1 MTIIWEMCLQ
11 ALEYFTLVVGVL
23 GVLLSLMLLFA
34 PRLTQSLSAVMN
46 RSISFDRM
54 ILQFIDRDINTQNII
69 YRHNIIS
76 GVCLIVGSAFV
87 LVSLLYRLDIR
98 SFVIVFFGSGEFATT
113 NEMLVSALAMVGK
126 VTGVA
131 GLLFGSILLFNP
143 DQMLQIEKTLNT
155 WFATQEMVDK
165 MDQTSRDIDTVVYQ
179 RPVTFGLIGLL
190 TSAILIFLAF
200 HNLMR

>member
-1 MTIIWEMCLQ
+1 MGLQ
-11 ALEYFTLVVGVL
+11 ALEYFTLVVGIL

-34 PRLTQSLSAVMN
+34 PKYTRSLSAVLN
-46 RSISFDRM
+46 RNIDM
-54 ILQFIDRDINTQNII
+54 DQKLLEFIDKDINTQNVI

-98 SFVIVFFGSGEFATT
+98 SFVIVFFGSGEFASP
-113 NEMLVSALAMVGK
+113 NELFVSALAMLGK

-143 DQMLQIEKTLNT
+143 DQMLKIEKTLNT
-155 WFATQEMVDK
+155 WFATQDMVDK
-165 MDQTSRDIDTVVYQ
+165 LDHTSRDIDTVVYQ
-179 RPVTFGLIGLL
+179 RPVTFGLIGLI
-190 TSAILIFLAF
+190 TSALLVFLAF
-200 HNLMR
+200 HNLVE

>member
-1 MTIIWEMCLQ
+1 MGLQ
-11 ALEYFTLVVGVL
+11 ALEYFTLVVGIL

-34 PRLTQSLSAVMN
+34 PKYTRSFSAVLN
-46 RSISFDRM
+46 RNIDMDRK
-54 ILQFIDRDINTQNII
+54 LLELIDKDINTQNVI

-98 SFVIVFFGSGEFATT
+98 SFVIVFFGSGEFASP
-113 NEMLVSALAMVGK
+113 NELFVSALAMLGK

-143 DQMLQIEKTLNT
+143 DQMLKIEKTLNT
-155 WFATQEMVDK
+155 WFATQDMVDK
-165 MDQTSRDIDTVVYQ
+165 LDHTSRDIDTVVYQ
-179 RPVTFGLIGLL
+179 RPVTFGLIGLI
-190 TSAILIFLAF
+190 TSALLIFLAF
-200 HNLMR
+200 HNLVE

>member
-1 MTIIWEMCLQ
+1 MSIIWDIGLQ
-11 ALEYFTLVVGVL
+11 ALEYFTLVVGIL

-34 PRLTQSLSAVMN
+34 PKYTRSLSAVLN
-46 RSISFDRM
+46 RNIDMDRK
-54 ILQFIDRDINTQNII
+54 LLEFIDKDINTQNVI

-98 SFVIVFFGSGEFATT
+98 SFVIIFFGSGEFASP
-113 NEMLVSALAMVGK
+113 NELFVSALAMLGK

-143 DQMLQIEKTLNT
+143 DQMLKIEKTLNT
-155 WFATQEMVDK
+155 WFATQDMVDK
-165 MDQTSRDIDTVVYQ
+165 LDHTSRDIDTVVYQ
-179 RPVTFGLIGLL
+179 RPVTFGLIGLI
-190 TSAILIFLAF
+190 TSALLVFLAL
-200 HNLMR
+200 HNLVE